1 MDTNWDSLLKN
12 NIMPTPPTSPLGFDA
27 FFSEITNS
35 KEFQD
40 LKKSGTDISSLADLE
55 QSLSDMQSGVERAA
69 NMMKDFQTPLL
80 RGDGDSQGGLVFGNP
95 SKTPP
100 NLPLSREG
108 STPPKTGNAKDEEAK
123 PAVEVQRFT
132 RVEWKPY
139 GFDAVA
145 GMDTLKEELKDSFIK
160 PLRFK
165 FMVEKLKREDEALL
179 SSWGTKDLL
188 EMGADSSQAQNDKNK
203 ENSIWKNK
211 ELLLRLYTE
220 YEKFKISIPTG
231 MLLYGPP
238 GTGKTFITRKLA
250 EELGC
255 GFISKNM
262 GEFGSSYLHQ
272 TTKNIKDFFEAAK
285 KAAENE
291 PIILFLDEIDS
302 LVSAR
307 TSNVDANKAEEV
319 SQFLQEFNSLELAP
333 NLIVIAATNRPDHLD
348 SAILRS
354 GRLDKKIY
362 LGPPDAVARKALFQ
376 MYIEKKW
383 RPNIDLDYDE
393 LSKLTEWYVSSD
405 IEAICDEVARDASRD
420 LLELIDEAESGELTE
435 KDLAGHTITM
445 ESIKSTL
452 AETPS
457 SLRMVD
463 MSIYTS
469 WIEKIK

>member
-1 MDTNWDSLLKN
+1 MTT
-12 NIMPTPPTSPLGFDA
+12 PTPPTSPFGFDS
-27 FFSEITNS
+27 FFSEITES
-35 KEFQD
+35 KEFKD
-40 LKKSGTDISSLADLE
+40 LKNSGKDISSLADLE
-55 QSLSDMQSGVERAA
+55 KSLTDMRSGAMKAA
-69 NMMKDFQTPLL
+69 NMMKNFDTKFTPPPA
-80 RGDGDSQGGLVFGNP
+80 SP
-95 SKTPP
+95 SKDSGT
-100 NLPLSREG
+100 LA
-108 STPPKTGNAKDEEAK
+108 PKTGDAKTEETK
-123 PAVEVQRFT
+123 PAVEVQHFVRK
-132 RVEWKPY
+132 EWKPF

-145 GMDTLKEELKDSFIK
+145 GMDGLKEELKDSFIK

-165 FMVEKLKREDEALL
+165 FLVEKLKREDAENPK
-179 SSWGTKDLL
+179 TEEEKMKH
-188 EMGADSSQAQNDKNK
+188 EMTLK
-203 ENSIWKNK
+203 
-211 ELLLRLYTE
+211 LYSE

-231 MLLYGPP
+231 MLFYGPP
-238 GTGKTFITRKLA
+238 GTGKTFITKKLA

-272 TTKNIKDFFEAAK
+272 TTKNIKDFFDGAK

-307 TSNVDANKAEEV
+307 TTNVDANKAEEV
-319 SQFLQEFNSLELAP
+319 SQFLQEFNGLEDAP

-362 LGPPDAVARKALFQ
+362 LGPPDTVARKALFQ
-376 MYIEKKW
+376 MYIDKAG
-383 RPNIDLDYDE
+383 RPSTDLDYDE
-393 LSKLTEWYVSSD
+393 LARLSDGYVSAD

-420 LLELIDEAESGELTE
+420 LLELIDEAESGTLTE

-445 ESIKSTL
+445 QSIKDTL
-452 AETPS
+452 DETPS

-469 WIEKIK
+469 WLEKIK

>member
-1 MDTNWDSLLKN
+1 MINLP
-12 NIMPTPPTSPLGFDA
+12 IPRIGFDA

-35 KEFQD
+35 REFQD
-40 LKKSGTDISSLADLE
+40 LKKSGADISSLTDLE
-55 QSLSDMQSGVERAA
+55 RSLTDMQSGVEDAA
-69 NMMKDFQTPLL
+69 NMMRDLDTKFSPPPA
-80 RGDGDSQGGLVFGNP
+80 SP
-95 SKTPP
+95 SKDSGTIA
-100 NLPLSREG
+100 S
-108 STPPKTGNAKDEEAK
+108 KTGDAKTEDSK
-123 PAVEVQRFT
+123 PAVEVQHFT
-132 RVEWKPY
+132 RVEWKLF

-145 GMDTLKEELKDSFIK
+145 GMDGLKEELKDSFIK

-165 FMVEKLKREDEALL
+165 FLVEKLKR
-179 SSWGTKDLL
+179 KDAENPKTEEEKKKH
-188 EMGADSSQAQNDKNK
+188 EMTLK
-203 ENSIWKNK
+203 
-211 ELLLRLYTE
+211 LYSE

-231 MLLYGPP
+231 ILFYGPP
-238 GTGKTFITRKLA
+238 GTGKTFITKKLA

-255 GFISKNM
+255 GFISKSM

-272 TTKNIKDFFEAAK
+272 TTKNIADFFTWAK

-307 TSNVDANKAEEV
+307 TSSVDASKAEEV
-319 SQFLQEFNSLELAP
+319 SQFLQEFNALESAP

-362 LGPPDAVARKALFQ
+362 LGPPDVVARRALFQ
-376 MYIEKKW
+376 MYIERAG
-383 RPNIDLDYDE
+383 RPSTRLDYDE
-393 LSKLTEWYVSSD
+393 LARLSDGYVSAD
-405 IEAICDEVARDASRD
+405 IETICDEVARDASRD
-420 LLELIDEAESGELTE
+420 LLELIDEAESGTLTE
-435 KDLAGHTITM
+435 KDLKWHTITM
-445 ESIKSTL
+445 KSIKSTL

-469 WIEKIK
+469 WLEKIK

>member
-1 MDTNWDSLLKN
+1 MST
-12 NIMPTPPTSPLGFDA
+12 PLGFDA

-35 KEFQD
+35 KEFKD
-40 LKKSGTDISSLADLE
+40 LKNSGTDMSSLPDLE
-55 QSLSDMQSGVERAA
+55 RSLTDIQSGAEKAA
-69 NMMKDFQTPLL
+69 NMMKDFDTKFTPLP
-80 RGDGDSQGGLVFGNP
+80 SSP
-95 SKTPP
+95 SKDSVTVA
-100 NLPLSREG
+100 
-108 STPPKTGNAKDEEAK
+108 PKTGNAKDEEAK
-123 PAVEVQRFT
+123 PALEVQRFT
-132 RVEWKPY
+132 RVEWKPF

-165 FMVEKLKREDEALL
+165 FLVEKLKREDAENPK
-179 SSWGTKDLL
+179 TEEEKKKH
-188 EMGADSSQAQNDKNK
+188 EMTLK
-203 ENSIWKNK
+203 
-211 ELLLRLYTE
+211 LYTE

-231 MLLYGPP
+231 MLFYGPP
-238 GTGKTFITRKLA
+238 GTGKTFITKKLA

-272 TTKNIKDFFEAAK
+272 TTKSIKDFFEGAK

-307 TSNVDANKAEEV
+307 TTNVDANKAEEV

-362 LGPPDAVARKALFQ
+362 LGPPDTAARRALFS

-383 RPNIDLDYDE
+383 RPNTGLDYDE
-393 LSKLTEWYVSSD
+393 LSKLTDWYVSSD
-405 IEAICDEVARDASRD
+405 IEAICDEVARDASRG
-420 LLELIDEAESGELTE
+420 LLSFIDEAESGKLTE
-435 KDLAGHTITM
+435 KDLDGHTITM
-445 ESIKSTL
+445 DSLRVTIQ
-452 AETPS
+452 ETPS
-457 SLRMVD
+457 SLKMVD
-463 MSIYTS
+463 MSIYTN
-469 WIEKIK
+469 WLETIK

>member
-1 MDTNWDSLLKN
+1 MSPQKDT
-12 NIMPTPPTSPLGFDA
+12 GFDA
-27 FFSEITNS
+27 FFQAVTTSP
-35 KEFQD
+35 EF
-40 LKKSGTDISSLADLE
+40 KSAVTKDWKWDSMDALEKSLL
-55 QSLSDMQSGVERAA
+55 DMQSGVEKAA
-69 NMMKDFQTPLL
+69 NIMKDLDTKFAT
-80 RGDGDSQGGLVFGNP
+80 DEAKNIGNNA
-95 SKTPP
+95 SIWNMNT
-100 NLPLSREG
+100 G
-108 STPPKTGNAKDEEAK
+108 ITPPKTGNAKDETEK
-123 PAVEVQRFT
+123 PAVEVQHF
-132 RVEWKPY
+132 VKKEWKPW

-145 GMDTLKEELKDSFIK
+145 GMDTLKTELKDSFIR
-160 PLRFK
+160 PLKFK
-165 FMVEKLKREDEALL
+165 FLVEKLRKEKEMLKNSEMGVRGEGTVWAQMNNSKSMSEANSERVWLPTETF
-179 SSWGTKDLL
+179 GTFGYKSTENSVWKNNELL
-188 EMGADSSQAQNDKNK
+188 E
-203 ENSIWKNK
+203 
-211 ELLLRLYTE
+211 RLYTE

-231 MLLYGPP
+231 MLFYGPP
-238 GTGKTFITRKLA
+238 GTGKTFITKKLA

-272 TTKNIKDFFEAAK
+272 TTKNIKDFFEWAK

-319 SQFLQEFNSLELAP
+319 SQFLQEFNLLELAP

-362 LGPPDAVARKALFQ
+362 LGPPDDIARKALFQ
-376 MYIEKKW
+376 MYIEKAG
-383 RPNIDLDYDE
+383 RPHAKLNYDE
-393 LSKLTEWYVSSD
+393 LVTLTKDYVSAD

-420 LLELIDEAESGELTE
+420 LLELVDEAEDGTLTE
-435 KDLAGHTITM
+435 KLLDGHKITM
-445 ESIKSTL
+445 DSLRKTI

-457 SLRMVD
+457 SLKMVD

-469 WIEKIK
+469 WLEKIK